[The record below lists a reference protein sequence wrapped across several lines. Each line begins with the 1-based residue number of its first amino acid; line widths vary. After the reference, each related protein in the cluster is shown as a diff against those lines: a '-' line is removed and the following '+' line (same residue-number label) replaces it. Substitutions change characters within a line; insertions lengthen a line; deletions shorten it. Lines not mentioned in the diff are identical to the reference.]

1 MTLLSFLLIVPILAG
16 VALLLMPDSWTK
28 VHRGISIMAAII
40 QIVLVV
46 FVYQDFDL
54 TVGTY
59 QLLERHNWFGLPLG
73 ALGQVNIQYLLG
85 VDGLNLALVAL
96 SSVVLL
102 LGAIASPA
110 QTQHSK
116 GYHSL
121 YLLLSA
127 AVMGTFLALD
137 QFLFFLCFE
146 FMLLPMYFL
155 IGIWGGANRT
165 YAAIKFFLYTLLGSV
180 MILVVIIGL
189 ANATLDTE
197 ATAKRYATMTGQSI
211 STQQVQAD
219 LLSRSLPQQYWVRT
233 FAITDMAKAASQVPD
248 SLLNPLTKG
257 TIGGVD
263 ARWLAFLLLLIGF
276 GIKLPTVPFHTWL
289 PDAHVEAPTAISV
302 LLAGILLKIGAYG
315 LLRLGYGLLPEAA
328 TSLSWLVGL
337 LGAISLVY
345 GALVAMAQTD
355 LKKMVAYSS
364 VSHMGLVFL
373 GLASGTT
380 AGLQGAGFQL
390 ISHGLLSAGL
400 FLAVGILYDRTH
412 DRDIN
417 AYQGLAKPMPYYTIL
432 TGMLFFGS
440 LGLPVFSGFIA
451 ELMVLNG
458 AVEAASNGGM
468 TWIYVGTLLLTLLLT
483 AGYFLWA
490 FRRMFLGAFSVSD
503 SVAVYLGPNPLT
515 DNTKVESL
523 LLLVTVLGSIWLGLF
538 PNTLLDILGAA
549 DILKA
554 H

>member
-28 VHRGISIMAAII
+28 AHRGTNILAAAI
-40 QIVLVV
+40 QIGLVVLV
-46 FVYQDFDL
+46 YRSFDL
-54 TVGTY
+54 NIGTY
-59 QLLERHNWFGLPLG
+59 QLIERHDWFGLPLG

-102 LGAIASPA
+102 LGAIASPVH
-110 QTQHSK
+110 TQYSK

-155 IGIWGGANRT
+155 IGIWGGAKRT

-189 ANATLDTE
+189 ANVTLDTE

-211 STQQVQAD
+211 STRQVQVD

-233 FAITDMAKAASQVPD
+233 FAITDMAKAESQVPD

-276 GIKLPTVPFHTWL
+276 GIKLPTIPFHTWL

-373 GLASGTT
+373 GIATGTT

-400 FLAVGILYDRTH
+400 FLAVGVLYDRTH
-412 DRDIN
+412 KRDIN
-417 AYQGLAKPMPYYTIL
+417 TYQGLAKPMPYYTVL

-458 AVEAASNGGM
+458 AVEAASIGGM
-468 TWIYVGTLLLTLLLT
+468 TWIYVGALLLTLLLT

-490 FRRMFLGAFSVSD
+490 FRRMFLGTFSVSD
-503 SVAVYLGPNPLT
+503 SVAAYLGNKPLT
-515 DNTKVESL
+515 DTTKVESF
-523 LLLVTVLGSIWLGLF
+523 LLLVTVLGSVWLGLF
-538 PNTLLDILGAA
+538 PNILLDIMGAA